1 MRTLLVTGMHARAQ
15 VGELHCFS
23 TGNPTVR
30 RPQQQYAH
38 AFVWQKGTM
47 RDLNTLI
54 PAGSPLTLNVAYT
67 VNEAGVIAGL
77 GTNSAGDTHAFILV
91 PASESMSERFENA
104 ASAPIALGSSVR
116 MPSPLEGILRP
127 LRPMHRVQ

>member
-1 MRTLLVTGMHARAQ
+1 MRTLLATGMHARAQ

-23 TGNPTVR
+23 TGSPTVR

-38 AFVWQKGTM
+38 ASVWQKGTM

-77 GTNSAGDTHAFILV
+77 GTNSAGT
-91 PASESMSERFENA
+91 PMR
-104 ASAPIALGSSVR
+104 SSWY
-116 MPSPLEGILRP
+116 LLRS
-127 LRPMHRVQ
+127 Q

>member
-1 MRTLLVTGMHARAQ
+1 
-15 VGELHCFS
+15 
-23 TGNPTVR
+23 
-30 RPQQQYAH
+30 
-38 AFVWQKGTM
+38 M